1 MGKPLFPSKLSITR
15 TLIHF
20 PMQSSIPMEEQKKKG
35 TEAAGLEPAIHD
47 FRRPWELAR
56 HTGLSEAKTEVPARY
71 QAFSCHELYR

>member
-1 MGKPLFPSKLSITR
+1 
-15 TLIHF
+15 
-20 PMQSSIPMEEQKKKG
+20 MEEQKKKG